1 MAKRSEQK
9 IIKASKTR
17 LYAAIYK
24 HDLTVAAACRE
35 MGYSDSYLSTML
47 GDFGGITERAAITIE
62 RFFGI
67 TRDEYEVKEPAETAP
82 APAAIPESVDPAEMP
97 DILKMTK
104 DEIHD
109 LLYSAIVKA
118 ILDALE

>member
-1 MAKRSEQK
+1 MANKQK
-9 IIKASKTR
+9 IIKADKTR

-24 HDLTVAAACRE
+24 RGLTVSGACKE
-35 MGYSDSYLSTML
+35 MGYSDSHLSTML
-47 GDFGGITERAAITIE
+47 GDYGGINERTAITLE

-67 TRDEYEVKEPAETAP
+67 TRDEYKVTEPAETAP
-82 APAAIPESVDPAEMP
+82 APPAVMSIMPDPPELP

-104 DEIHD
+104 NELHD

>member
-1 MAKRSEQK
+1 MRTEEK
-9 IIKASKTR
+9 IIKADKTI
-17 LYAAIYK
+17 LYAAINK
-24 HDLTVAAACRE
+24 RGLSAAAACRK
-35 MGYSDSYLSTML
+35 MGHTDSYLSTAL
-47 GDFGGITERAAITIE
+47 GQYGGINERAAKSLEAFI
-62 RFFGI
+62 GI
-67 TRDEYEVKEPAETAP
+67 TRDEYEIKEPAETAP
-82 APAAIPESVDPAEMP
+82 APAAIPESVDPAELP

>member
-1 MAKRSEQK
+1 MASKQK
-9 IIKASKTR
+9 IIKANKTR

-24 HDLTVAAACRE
+24 RGLTVAGACEE

-47 GDFGGITERAAITIE
+47 GDYGGVNERTAITLE

-67 TRDEYEVKEPAETAP
+67 TRDEYEVTEPAETAP
-82 APAAIPESVDPAEMP
+82 APPAIPESVDPAEMP

>member
-1 MAKRSEQK
+1 MKNEQK
-9 IIKASKTR
+9 IIKADKAR
-17 LYAAIYK
+17 LYAAIYRRG
-24 HDLTVAAACRE
+24 LTVTAASRE
-35 MGYSDSYLSTML
+35 MGFSESYLSTSF
-47 GDFGGITERAAITIE
+47 GDYGGVSERTAKYLEAFI
-62 RFFGI
+62 GI
-67 TRDEYEVKEPAETAP
+67 TRDEYEIKEPAEPAP
-82 APAAIPESVDPAEMP
+82 APAAIPESVGPAELP

>member
-1 MAKRSEQK
+1 MKIEQK
-9 IIKASKTR
+9 IIKADKTR
-17 LYAAIYK
+17 LYAAIRGRG
-24 HDLTVAAACRE
+24 LTVAAASRK
-35 MGYSDSYLSTML
+35 MGFSDSYLSTMF
-47 GDFGGITERAAITIE
+47 GDYGGVSERAAKYLEAFI
-62 RFFGI
+62 GI
-67 TRDEYEVKEPAETAP
+67 TRDEYEIKEPAETKP
-82 APAAIPESVDPAEMP
+82 APPAIPESVDPAELP